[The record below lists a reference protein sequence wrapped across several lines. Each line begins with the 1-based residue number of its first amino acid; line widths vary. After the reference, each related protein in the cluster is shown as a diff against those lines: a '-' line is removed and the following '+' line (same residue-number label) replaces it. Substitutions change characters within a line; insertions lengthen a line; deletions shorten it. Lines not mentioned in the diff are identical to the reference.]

1 MKYQEEEEGHMKAA
15 SNRLSYHKNAMGQ
28 HNSEY
33 QHNCKPYL
41 EASIL
46 DNDTQQHSTK
56 RKLSEAVNIH
66 TNRSI
71 LDFTINRN

>member
-1 MKYQEEEEGHMKAA
+1 MKYQGEEEEHMEAA
-15 SNRLSYHKNAMGQ
+15 SNRLSYHNNAMGQ

-33 QHNCKPYL
+33 QHNCKLFL

-46 DNDTQQHSTK
+46 DIQQHSTK
-56 RKLSEAVNIH
+56 RKLSEAVHIH

-71 LDFTINRN
+71 LGFTINRN